1 MSFLSVGLNHERA
14 TLDLLERVTVPDDEF
29 GKALGTLLAN
39 ANIQE
44 AVLVS
49 SCLRTEVY
57 AVIDRFH
64 GAVEEITATISAITN
79 VPESEISPV
88 LEIHFDRGV
97 STHLFSVAAG
107 LKSVVPGEFEV
118 LGQLRRSLERAEEE
132 HAVGAELSALFQRAI
147 AAGRKVRS
155 ETAIARGTTSFA
167 QATVDLLRHELGAT
181 TSGATAIVYGAGQLG
196 QGIVKGLS
204 DDRLGLERIMV
215 ANRTVANADAVSV
228 ELADDR
234 IKAISLEEA
243 SRHLHQASIV
253 VTAIE
258 VPHTLLSI
266 SDFAGSPTPVL
277 IVDLGMPRVVDGDV
291 DTLLHVR
298 RLDIAHLREV
308 IDRSLAE
315 RRDEIQ
321 AAEEILK
328 AEVEKYL
335 EDRRS
340 RGAASIVSEL
350 RERFEDIRRMELS
363 KRQSD
368 FSFMTAD
375 QWEMV
380 ESLTRSIV
388 AKIAHQPTLGL
399 KDSAGTD
406 RGQRLTEALRNL
418 FDL

>member
-14 TLDLLERVTVPDDEF
+14 SLDLLERVTVPDDEF

-49 SCLRTEVY
+49 TCLRTEVY

-64 GAVEEITATISAITN
+64 GAVEEITATLAAITN
-79 VPESEISPV
+79 VPEDEISPV
-88 LEIHFDRGV
+88 LDIHFDRGV
-97 STHLFSVAAG
+97 SNHLFSVAAG

-147 AAGRKVRS
+147 SAGRKVRS

-167 QATVDLLRHELGAT
+167 QATVDLIRQELGEST
-181 TSGATAIVYGAGQLG
+181 RGGTAIVYGAGQLG
-196 QGIVKGLS
+196 QGVVKGLR
-204 DDRLGLERIMV
+204 DERLGLRSILV
-215 ANRTVANADAVSV
+215 ANRTLENAQSV
-228 ELADDR
+228 IAELGDPRLEAL
-234 IKAISLEEA
+234 SLEDA
-243 SRHLHQASIV
+243 SHRLSNVSIV

-258 VPHTLLSI
+258 VPQSI
-266 SDFAGSPTPVL
+266 LGLDEFVNHQSPVL
-277 IVDLGMPRVVDGDV
+277 IVDLGMPRVVDADV
-291 DTLLHVR
+291 DVLEHVR
-298 RLDIAHLREV
+298 RLDIAHLRQVVEQ
-308 IDRSLAE
+308 SLAE
-315 RRDEIQ
+315 RRDEIE
-321 AAEEILK
+321 AADEILK
-328 AEVEKYL
+328 LEVEKYL
-335 EDRRS
+335 DDRRS
-340 RGAASIVSEL
+340 RGAASIVAEF
-350 RERFEDIRRMELS
+350 RERLEEIRRSEVA
-363 KRQSD
+363 KRQSE
-368 FSFMTAD
+368 FSFLSSD

>member
-14 TLDLLERVTVPDDEF
+14 TLDLLERVTVPDEEF

-49 SCLRTEVY
+49 TCLRTEVY

-64 GAVEEITATISAITN
+64 GAVEEITATLAAITN
-79 VPESEISPV
+79 VPEDEISPV

-167 QATVDLLRHELGAT
+167 QATVDLIRNELGAT
-181 TSGATAIVYGAGQLG
+181 TIGATAIVYGAGQLG

-215 ANRTVANADAVSV
+215 ANRTVANADALSV

-234 IKAISLEEA
+234 VKAISLEEA
-243 SRHLHQASIV
+243 SQHLHQASIV

-266 SDFAGSPTPVL
+266 SDFAGSQTPVL

-291 DTLLHVR
+291 DTLSHVR
-298 RLDIAHLREV
+298 RLDIAHLRQV

-321 AAEEILK
+321 AAEEILRG
-328 AEVEKYL
+328 EVEKYL

-340 RGAASIVSEL
+340 RGAASIVAQL

-375 QWEMV
+375 QWDMV

-418 FDL
+418 FAL

>member
-49 SCLRTEVY
+49 TCLRTEVY

-64 GAVEEITATISAITN
+64 GAVEEITATLAAITN
-79 VPESEISPV
+79 VPEDEISPV

-167 QATVDLLRHELGAT
+167 QATVDLIRHELGDT
-181 TSGATAIVYGAGQLG
+181 ISGATAIVYGAGQLG

-228 ELADDR
+228 ELADNR
-234 IKAISLEEA
+234 IQAISLEEA
-243 SRHLHQASIV
+243 SQHLHQASIV

-266 SDFAGSPTPVL
+266 SDFAGSQNPVL

-328 AEVEKYL
+328 SEVEKYL

-340 RGAASIVSEL
+340 RGAASIVAEL

>member
-49 SCLRTEVY
+49 TCLRTEVY

-64 GAVEEITATISAITN
+64 GAVEEITATLSTITN
-79 VPESEISPV
+79 VPEDEISPV

-167 QATVDLLRHELGAT
+167 QATVDLIRHELGAT
-181 TSGATAIVYGAGQLG
+181 ISGATAIVYGAGQLG

-215 ANRTVANADAVSV
+215 ANRTVANADAVLV

-234 IKAISLEEA
+234 IKAVSLEEA
-243 SRHLHQASIV
+243 SQHLHQASIV

-266 SDFAGSPTPVL
+266 SDFAGSQTPVL

-321 AAEEILK
+321 AAEEILRS
-328 AEVEKYL
+328 EVEKYL

-368 FSFMTAD
+368 FSFLTAD

>member
-49 SCLRTEVY
+49 TCLRTEVY

-64 GAVEEITATISAITN
+64 GAVEEITTTLAAITN
-79 VPESEISPV
+79 VPEDEISPV

-167 QATVDLLRHELGAT
+167 QATVDLIRHELGAT

-234 IKAISLEEA
+234 IQAISLEEA
-243 SRHLHQASIV
+243 SQHLHQASIV

-266 SDFAGSPTPVL
+266 SDFAGSQNPVL

-315 RRDEIQ
+315 RRDEIY
-321 AAEEILK
+321 AAEEIVK
-328 AEVEKYL
+328 SEVEKYL

-340 RGAASIVSEL
+340 RGAASIVAEL

-368 FSFMTAD
+368 FSFTTAD

>member
-14 TLDLLERVTVPDDEF
+14 SLDLLERVTVPDDEF

-49 SCLRTEVY
+49 TCLRTEVY

-64 GAVEEITATISAITN
+64 GAVEEITATLATITN

-88 LEIHFDRGV
+88 LDIHFDRGV
-97 STHLFSVAAG
+97 SNHLFSVAAG

-147 AAGRKVRS
+147 SAGRKVRS

-167 QATVDLLRHELGAT
+167 QATVDLIRQELGE
-181 TSGATAIVYGAGQLG
+181 SSRGGTAIVYGAGQLG
-196 QGIVKGLS
+196 QGVVKGLR
-204 DDRLGLERIMV
+204 DERLGLNSILV
-215 ANRTVANADAVSV
+215 ANRTLANAEVFLSEINDPRL
-228 ELADDR
+228 EPL
-234 IKAISLEEA
+234 SLEDA
-243 SRHLHQASIV
+243 SHRLSDVAVV

-258 VPHTLLSI
+258 VPQSI
-266 SDFAGSPTPVL
+266 LGVEEFIGRQSPVL
-277 IVDLGMPRVVDGDV
+277 IVDLGMPRVVDADV
-291 DTLLHVR
+291 DTLEHVR
-298 RLDIAHLREV
+298 RLDIAHLRQVVEQ
-308 IDRSLAE
+308 SLAE
-315 RRDEIQ
+315 RRDEIE
-321 AAEEILK
+321 AADDILK
-328 AEVEKYL
+328 MEVEKYL
-335 EDRRS
+335 DDRRS
-340 RGAASIVSEL
+340 RGAASIVAEF
-350 RERFEDIRRMELS
+350 RERLEEIRRNELT
-363 KRQSD
+363 KRQSE
-368 FSFMTAD
+368 FAFLTGE

>member
-14 TLDLLERVTVPDDEF
+14 SLDLLERVTVPDDEF

-49 SCLRTEVY
+49 TCLRTEVY

-64 GAVEEITATISAITN
+64 GAVEEITATLAAITN
-79 VPESEISPV
+79 VPEDEISPV
-88 LEIHFDRGV
+88 LDIHFDRGV
-97 STHLFSVAAG
+97 SNHLFSVAAG

-147 AAGRKVRS
+147 SAGRKVRS

-167 QATVDLLRHELGAT
+167 QATVDLIRQELGEST
-181 TSGATAIVYGAGQLG
+181 RGGTAIVYGAGQLG
-196 QGIVKGLS
+196 QGVVKGLR
-204 DDRLGLERIMV
+204 DERLGLSSILV
-215 ANRTVANADAVSV
+215 ANRTLENAQSMIE
-228 ELADDR
+228 ELGDPRLEAL
-234 IKAISLEEA
+234 SLEDA
-243 SRHLHQASIV
+243 SHRLSNVSIV

-258 VPHTLLSI
+258 VPQSI
-266 SDFAGSPTPVL
+266 LGLDEFVNRQSPVL
-277 IVDLGMPRVVDGDV
+277 IVDLGMPRVVDADV
-291 DTLLHVR
+291 DVLEHVR
-298 RLDIAHLREV
+298 RLDIAHLRQVVEQ
-308 IDRSLAE
+308 SLAE
-315 RRDEIQ
+315 RRDEIE
-321 AAEEILK
+321 AADEILK
-328 AEVEKYL
+328 LEVEKYL
-335 EDRRS
+335 DDRRS
-340 RGAASIVSEL
+340 RGAASIVAEFRERLEGIRRSEL
-350 RERFEDIRRMELS
+350 A
-363 KRQSD
+363 KRQSE
-368 FSFMTAD
+368 FSFLSSE

>member
-14 TLDLLERVTVPDDEF
+14 SLDLLERVTVPDDEF

-49 SCLRTEVY
+49 TCLRTEVY

-64 GAVEEITATISAITN
+64 GAVEEITATLATITN

-88 LEIHFDRGV
+88 LDIHFDRGV
-97 STHLFSVAAG
+97 SNHLFSVAAG

-147 AAGRKVRS
+147 SAGRKVRS

-167 QATVDLLRHELGAT
+167 QATVDLIRQELGE
-181 TSGATAIVYGAGQLG
+181 SSRGGTAIVYGAGQLG
-196 QGIVKGLS
+196 QGVVKGLR
-204 DDRLGLERIMV
+204 DERLGLNSILV
-215 ANRTVANADAVSV
+215 ANRTLANAEVFLSEINDPRL
-228 ELADDR
+228 EPL
-234 IKAISLEEA
+234 SLEDA
-243 SRHLHQASIV
+243 SHRLSDVAVV

-258 VPHTLLSI
+258 VPQSI
-266 SDFAGSPTPVL
+266 LGVEEFIGRQSPVL
-277 IVDLGMPRVVDGDV
+277 IVDLGMPRAVDADV
-291 DTLLHVR
+291 DALEHVR
-298 RLDIAHLREV
+298 RLDIAHLRQVVEQ
-308 IDRSLAE
+308 SLAE
-315 RRDEIQ
+315 RRDEIE
-321 AAEEILK
+321 AADDILK
-328 AEVEKYL
+328 MEVEKYL
-335 EDRRS
+335 DDRRS
-340 RGAASIVSEL
+340 RGAASIVAEF
-350 RERFEDIRRMELS
+350 RERLEEIRRNELT
-363 KRQSD
+363 KRQSE
-368 FSFMTAD
+368 FAFLTGE

>member
-1 MSFLSVGLNHERA
+1 M
-14 TLDLLERVTVPDDEF
+14 
-29 GKALGTLLAN
+29 
-39 ANIQE
+39 
-44 AVLVS
+44 
-49 SCLRTEVY
+49 
-57 AVIDRFH
+57 
-64 GAVEEITATISAITN
+64 
-79 VPESEISPV
+79 
-88 LEIHFDRGV
+88 
-97 STHLFSVAAG
+97 
-107 LKSVVPGEFEV
+107 
-118 LGQLRRSLERAEEE
+118 
-132 HAVGAELSALFQRAI
+132 
-147 AAGRKVRS
+147 
-155 ETAIARGTTSFA
+155 
-167 QATVDLLRHELGAT
+167 
-181 TSGATAIVYGAGQLG
+181 
-196 QGIVKGLS
+196 
-204 DDRLGLERIMV
+204 
-215 ANRTVANADAVSV
+215 
-228 ELADDR
+228 
-234 IKAISLEEA
+234 
-243 SRHLHQASIV
+243 
-253 VTAIE
+253 
-258 VPHTLLSI
+258 SI
-266 SDFAGSPTPVL
+266 SDFAGSQTPVL

-321 AAEEILK
+321 AAEEILRS
-328 AEVEKYL
+328 EVEKYL

-368 FSFMTAD
+368 FSFLTAD

>member
-49 SCLRTEVY
+49 TCLRTEVY

-64 GAVEEITATISAITN
+64 GAVEEITATLAAITN
-79 VPESEISPV
+79 VPEDEISPV

-167 QATVDLLRHELGAT
+167 QATVDLIRHELGDT
-181 TSGATAIVYGAGQLG
+181 ISGATAIVYGAGQLG

-228 ELADDR
+228 ELADNR
-234 IKAISLEEA
+234 IQAISLEEA
-243 SRHLHQASIV
+243 SQHLNQASIV
-253 VTAIE
+253 VMAIE

-266 SDFAGSPTPVL
+266 SDFAGSQNPVL

-308 IDRSLAE
+308 IERSLAE

-328 AEVEKYL
+328 SEVEKYL

-340 RGAASIVSEL
+340 RGAASIVAEL